1 MCFGKRRRKCSKM
14 IEVANTSIRHRIL
27 SFFEIKEG
35 LIKSVSGRSY
45 LDYVH
50 DFFLPIA
57 FIIAFFTD
65 DYYFF
70 EYRTSFA
77 FSLWILFGIVWAIVI
92 RLLFKKKDKVHNSMN
107 SGNYLDLSIYKKQL
121 IIYRILAATVF
132 CAMIGLIVYMGFIE
146 DYNFEVDDLFGF
158 IFCFWVLIISGGYV
172 ISDDNKTIQII
183 KIDLEKLRV
192 AYKKEEKY
200 ILLNELKEIKIAGT
214 HLSFFPKEG
223 KIEMLNDLELDEEE
237 QLRLRTFL
245 NDHLSEIPVSI
256 YETRLEVFN
265 NNNQED

>member
-1 MCFGKRRRKCSKM
+1 M

-57 FIIAFFTD
+57 FIIVFFTD

-70 EYRTSFA
+70 EDRTSFA
-77 FSLWILFGIVWAIVI
+77 FLLWILFGIVWAIVI

-158 IFCFWVLIISGGYV
+158 IFCFWILIISGGYA
-172 ISDDNKTIQII
+172 ITDENNTIQII
-183 KIDLEKLRV
+183 KIESDKLRV
-192 AYKKEEKY
+192 DYKEGEKY
-200 ILLNELKEIKIAGT
+200 ILLNDLKQIKIAGT

-223 KIEMLNDLELDEEE
+223 KIEILNDFELEEKE
-237 QLRLRTFL
+237 QYKLKSF
-245 NDHLSEIPVSI
+245 
-256 YETRLEVFN
+256 
-265 NNNQED
+265 